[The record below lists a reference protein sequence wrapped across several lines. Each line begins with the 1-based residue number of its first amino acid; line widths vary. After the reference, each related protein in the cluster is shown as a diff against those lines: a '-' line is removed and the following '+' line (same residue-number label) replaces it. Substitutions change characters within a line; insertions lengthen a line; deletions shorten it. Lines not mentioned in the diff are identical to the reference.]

1 MLTSIQRFDHSRRDG
16 HELPSVSHHG
26 YETGETMDFDQQ
38 VSKQVSKLLQS
49 CGSDAMICLYA
60 SFADNVT
67 QLLVRKIFANLFL
80 PRRLGANHKKFRVFP
95 DRLKFSGLESRCFVQ
110 LDITI

>member
-26 YETGETMDFDQQ
+26 YETGEAMDFDQQ

-49 CGSDAMICLYA
+49 YGSDAMTCLDTLA
-60 SFADNVT
+60 S
-67 QLLVRKIFANLFL
+67 LIK
-80 PRRLGANHKKFRVFP
+80 
-95 DRLKFSGLESRCFVQ
+95 DRLDQHEARKA
-110 LDITI
+110 